1 MENKTAYECMIVV
14 DAKLNE
20 TKREELITRFKK
32 MAGDQTTVEK
42 MGQKKYGFYYLLN
55 FRADSDVPAKMT
67 AMMNIT
73 EGIDRY
79 LFIAK
84 TDIMLAQ
91 DVIRKQN
98 RAKAR
103 EEYLA
108 KKELREKESK
118 ETKESKEVKEGE

>member
-1 MENKTAYECMIVV
+1 MQNKKSYECMIIV
-14 DAKLNE
+14 DAKVNE
-20 TKREELITRFKK
+20 AKREELIDQFKK
-32 MAGDQTTVEK
+32 MAGDKTAVEK

-55 FRADSDVPAKMT
+55 FEANPDVPAKMT
-67 AMMNIT
+67 ALMNIT
-73 EGIDRY
+73 EGIVRH

-108 KKELREKESK
+108 RKEKEAKEAAK
-118 ETKESKEVKEGE
+118 ETKEGE

>member
-1 MENKTAYECMIVV
+1 MEKQAYECMIVV

-20 TKREELITRFKK
+20 TKREDLIARFKK
-32 MAGDQTTVEK
+32 MAGEETTVEK
-42 MGQKKYGFYYLLN
+42 MGQNKYGFYYLLN
-55 FRADSDVPAKMT
+55 FRAASDVPAKMT

-108 KKELREKESK
+108 KKEMRE
-118 ETKESKEVKEGE
+118 KESKEVKEGE

>member
-20 TKREELITRFKK
+20 TKREELIGRFKE
-32 MAGDQTTVEK
+32 MAGAKTTVEK

-118 ETKESKEVKEGE
+118 EVKEGE